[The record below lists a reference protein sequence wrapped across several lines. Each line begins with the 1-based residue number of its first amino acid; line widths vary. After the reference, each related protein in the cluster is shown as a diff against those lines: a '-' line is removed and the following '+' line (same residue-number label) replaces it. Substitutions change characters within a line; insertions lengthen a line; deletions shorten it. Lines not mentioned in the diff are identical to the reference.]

1 LSTKAPLESFR
12 YCQHGGLWRKEKRSD
27 DAHNVTT
34 PQNTLGLTFH
44 RLATFCPS
52 RYFASM
58 DMRGVALF
66 ISIFLLVAALDTLSA
81 EENFSGEYADKNLLN
96 GQGEFKMSLQQSGGI
111 VSVWFSAGYN
121 DGHGCGPEAT
131 GTGKINA
138 KGTIEF
144 TFRDSYKN
152 AGTGRIAPAGDGII
166 VSFKTKKLSD
176 SSCLE
181 FYRQKMRLKRVG
193 KSGSESQTPSPTPS
207 LGLL

>member
-1 LSTKAPLESFR
+1 VAQK
-12 YCQHGGLWRKEKRSD
+12 KRPD
-27 DAHNVTT
+27 DAHTVTN
-34 PQNTLGLTFH
+34 PLNTLGLTFH

-58 DMRGVALF
+58 DMRSVTLF
-66 ISIFLLVAALDTLSA
+66 ISIVLLVAALNTLSA

-96 GQGEFKMSLQQSGGI
+96 GQAVFQMSLQQTGGT

-131 GTGKINA
+131 STGKINA

-152 AGTGRIAPAGDGII
+152 AGTGRIARAGDGII
-166 VSFKTKKLSD
+166 VSFKTKKVSD

-181 FYRQKMRLKRVG
+181 FYGQKMRLRRVG

-207 LGLL
+207 PGLL

>member
-1 LSTKAPLESFR
+1 MQS
-12 YCQHGGLWRKEKRSD
+12 QHGGLWRKKS
-27 DAHNVTT
+27 APMTLNAVTN

-44 RLATFCPS
+44 HLATFCPS

-58 DMRGVALF
+58 DTRSVALF
-66 ISIFLLVAALDTLSA
+66 ISIVLLVAALDTLSA
-81 EENFSGEYADKNLLN
+81 EENFSGEYGDKNLLN
-96 GQGEFKMSLQQSGGI
+96 GQAVFQMSLQQTGGT

-121 DGHGCGPEAT
+121 DGHGCGSEAT
-131 GTGKINA
+131 STGQINA

-152 AGTGRIAPAGDGII
+152 AGTGRIASAGEGII
-166 VSFKTKKLSD
+166 VSFKMKKVSD

-181 FYRQKMRLKRVG
+181 FYGQKMRLKRVG